1 MSNFYSGTASKLQT
15 PNGWKIYDNPSNTDQ
30 LALQYLSAT
39 NPDGDIPGF
48 KANAPSGGTYYD
60 MHFSNWYVRGNNGSI
75 FSDFTYAV
83 LEFANTGLISN
94 IYGVPTAGLGL
105 PAIYGENT
113 ITAQT
118 TSGTTIA
125 TYTPSSA
132 GNFEISAEYLITAI
146 TSGGA
151 EIQVSWTDEGGTA
164 RTATLLL
171 ASLSGTTGTGATTTG
186 PFSAI
191 PYRLRSQANSP
202 IAVMTAGTFTATYDA
217 SAAIK
222 QTG

>member
-1 MSNFYSGTASKLQT
+1 MSNLFSSTASKLRT
-15 PNGWKIYDNPSNTDQ
+15 PNGSVIEDNLPG
-30 LALQYLSAT
+30 QYLSVLSALDYMRLQTSNTTGSFIQLQPDVNKIIQGFNGLAT
-39 NPDGDIPGF
+39 G
-48 KANAPSGGTYYD
+48 
-60 MHFSNWYVRGNNGSI
+60 
-75 FSDFTYAV
+75 
-83 LEFANTGLISN
+83 
-94 IYGVPTAGLGL
+94 GLGVTTIF
-105 PAIYGENT
+105 AENT
-113 ITAQT
+113 ITSQT

-125 TYTPSSA
+125 TYTPGSA
-132 GNFEISAEYLITAI
+132 GNFEITADYLITAI

-191 PYRLRSQANSP
+191 PYRLRSSANNA
-202 IAVMTAGTFTATYDA
+202 ITVKTAGTFAATYDA